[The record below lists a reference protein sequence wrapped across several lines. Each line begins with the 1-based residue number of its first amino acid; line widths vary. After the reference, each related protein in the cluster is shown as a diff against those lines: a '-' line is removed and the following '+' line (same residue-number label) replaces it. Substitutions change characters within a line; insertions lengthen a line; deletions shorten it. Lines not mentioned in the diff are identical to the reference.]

1 MRSVPRPVKERPK
14 TLGFEVEKIREDFP
28 ILKKTVNNKPLV
40 YADNAAT
47 TQKPFCVIERLANF
61 YSEENANVHR
71 GVHTLSEQATETFE
85 NSRKIVQNFLNAAEK
100 EEIIF
105 TRGTTESI
113 NLVAHSYGVRELRA
127 GEEILISTLE
137 HHSNIVPWQIVCQR
151 TGAKLKV
158 IPVSDSGELNVDAYK
173 KLIGENTKLVAISHI
188 SNALGT
194 INPIRQMTKIAKE
207 VGATVLIDGAQ
218 GAIHTEIDVQSIG
231 CDFYAFSGHKAL
243 GPTGIGVL
251 YGRREILDKMSPW
264 QSGGDMIRTV
274 SFEKTTY
281 NDVPYKFEAGTPNIS
296 GAIGLATAIQ
306 YFESLDLQMIISHEK
321 QLLERAVEKAK
332 TIRNLRLVGTA
343 KNKSAI
349 CSFLVEKIHP
359 NDLGTLLD
367 QQGVAIRTGHHCAM
381 PLMSRLQVPGTVR
394 ASFAFYNSLDD
405 VDSVFNA
412 IEIAAKILSD

>member
-1 MRSVPRPVKERPK
+1 MRSVPRPVKEKPK

-85 NSRKIVQNFLNAAEK
+85 NSRKTVQNFLNAAEK

-113 NLVAHSYGVRELRA
+113 NLVAHSYGVKELRA

-137 HHSNIVPWQIVCQR
+137 HHSNIVPWQIVCQL

-321 QLLERAVEKAK
+321 QLLERAVERAK
-332 TIRNLRLVGTA
+332 TIRDLRLVGTA

>member
-367 QQGVAIRTGHHCAM
+367 QQGIAIRTGHHCAM

>member
-85 NSRKIVQNFLNAAEK
+85 NSRKTVQNFLNAAEK

-218 GAIHTEIDVQSIG
+218 GAIHTEVDVQSIG

-321 QLLERAVEKAK
+321 QLLERAVERAK
-332 TIRNLRLVGTA
+332 TIRDLRLVGTA

-367 QQGVAIRTGHHCAM
+367 QQGIAIRTGHHCAM

>member
-85 NSRKIVQNFLNAAEK
+85 NSRKTVQNFLNAAEK

-137 HHSNIVPWQIVCQR
+137 HHSNIVPWQIVCQL

-367 QQGVAIRTGHHCAM
+367 QQGIAIRTGHHCAM

>member
-85 NSRKIVQNFLNAAEK
+85 NSRKTVQNFLNAAEK

-321 QLLERAVEKAK
+321 QLLERAVERAK
-332 TIRNLRLVGTA
+332 TIRDLRLVGTA

-367 QQGVAIRTGHHCAM
+367 QQGIAIRTGHHCAM

>member
-85 NSRKIVQNFLNAAEK
+85 NSRKTVQNFLNAAEK

-321 QLLERAVEKAK
+321 QLLERAVERAK
-332 TIRNLRLVGTA
+332 TIRDLRLVGTA

>member
-85 NSRKIVQNFLNAAEK
+85 NSRKTVQNFLNAAEK

-251 YGRREILDKMSPW
+251 YGRREILDKMNPW

-367 QQGVAIRTGHHCAM
+367 QQGIAIRTGHHCAM